1 MGEIQKFGRGPFDR
15 AIIEGFSQHKSAAEV
30 SESEPI
36 LGTLSPE
43 QCLDRLHKIVA
54 SRDIL
59 DAATLSK
66 LNLEDAYFLR
76 NKLRAQLEKM
86 QVIDKDT
93 AATFIKA
100 IDAVQTRVEKS
111 TKGFE
116 DIVIRMQQMHA
127 RVMAEAIQVSYAQ
140 VAVRLQQEFDIPAE
154 TAYKMLEEALPI
166 ANASLNG
173 HVSD

>member
-1 MGEIQKFGRGPFDR
+1 MAEIQKFGRGPFDR
-15 AIIEGFSQHKSAAEV
+15 AIIEGFSQHKSAVEV

-36 LGTLSPE
+36 SGTLSPE
-43 QCLDRLHKIVA
+43 QCLDRLHKIIA

-59 DAATLSK
+59 DAAMLSK

-76 NKLRAQLEKM
+76 NKLRAQLDKAEH
-86 QVIDKDT
+86 IDKDS

-116 DIVIRMQQMHA
+116 DAMIRMQEMHA
-127 RVMAEAIQVSYAQ
+127 RIMAEAIQVSYAQ
-140 VAVRLQQEFDIPAE
+140 VAVRLQQEFNIPAE
-154 TAYKMLEEALPI
+154 VAYEMLEEALSP
-166 ANASLNG
+166 ARDSLNG